1 MVSNETVFKGEYNA
15 KRGLCMLATASKSV
29 FSAYPDDVQFDFYV
43 GLKGTGKL
51 VCFDS
56 VLEEDYTLSD
66 VDEIQDY
73 FSDYMSDPKNWDKAE
88 KALSQ
93 S

>member
-1 MVSNETVFKGEYNA
+1 MISNETICKGEYNA
-15 KRGLCMLATASKSV
+15 KRGLCMLATASKSI
-29 FSAYPDDVQFDFYV
+29 FSAFLDEIQFDFYV
-43 GLKGTGKL
+43 GLKGTGNL

-66 VDEIQDY
+66 VDEIQEY
-73 FSDYMSDPKNWDKAE
+73 FSEYMSDPKNWDKAE
-88 KALSQ
+88 KELFQ